1 MEPIVIEYMD
11 PKKESE
17 RPNVVRMRSRILRP
31 AEYIKLRA
39 EAKPFYRSLFDAALL
54 TGMRVVELKLFLQN
68 PDWFDGTFVHI
79 PRIAI
84 KKQKATVTRGGFI
97 LASKEE
103 P

>member
-1 MEPIVIEYMD
+1 MEPIAIEYLD

-31 AEYIKLRA
+31 AEYIELRS

-68 PDWFDGTFVHI
+68 PD
-79 PRIAI
+79 
-84 KKQKATVTRGGFI
+84 
-97 LASKEE
+97 
-103 P
+103 